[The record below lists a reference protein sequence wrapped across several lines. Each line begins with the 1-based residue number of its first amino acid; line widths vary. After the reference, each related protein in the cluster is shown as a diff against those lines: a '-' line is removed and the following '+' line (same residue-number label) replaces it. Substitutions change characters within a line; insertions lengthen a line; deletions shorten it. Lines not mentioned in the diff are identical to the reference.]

1 VIPHGV
7 VRGRKNPL
15 HYGLPSRL
23 RQARKTAG
31 LTRKAVVQTAGAG
44 QTAMRDIETD
54 QRLPTVATVARL
66 ALALGVT
73 APWLAYGLGDM
84 ITEGTTANTDGMG
97 ARLQAVRVERAITKA
112 KLGRLADLT
121 APSITQ
127 IENGGSSGVHVVE
140 ALALA
145 LGISPGWLAFGI
157 GDRELMP
164 ARRGRPPAQSPDPS

>member
-31 LTRKAVVQTAGAG
+31 LTRKAVVQNAGAG
-44 QTAMRDIETD
+44 QTAIRDLETD

-84 ITEGTTANTDGMG
+84 TTEGTTANADGMG
-97 ARLQAVRVERAITKA
+97 ARLQAVRGERAITKA
-112 KLGRLADLT
+112 ELGRLARLT

-145 LGISPGWLAFGI
+145 LGVSPGWLAFGV
-157 GDRELMP
+157 GDRELP
-164 ARRGRPPAQSPDPS
+164 PTRRGRPPAQSPDPA